1 MRAVVGVTDNAWATH
16 LRERPHLSEA
26 NFWLPSPN
34 GAFKALQLGE
44 PFLFKTHHPDNR
56 LVGGGF
62 FSGYGRLSI
71 REAWEYIGEGNGVSS
86 AAQLADRIGRYRKVE
101 PSLDLVIGCVF
112 LRDLFFTPPDMT
124 MPAPSDFAPNI
135 VRFKGYDLGPES
147 AMEVHL
153 AGLLERSEVRR
164 VDDVTGR
171 VDMVDGESLLVA
183 GPTRGIPRL
192 VTPRLGQGAF
202 KGMLLTAYHRQCA
215 ITGGHI
221 SPTLQAAHIRP
232 VAKEGQH
239 RLDNGLL
246 LRSDVHILFDNG
258 YLGIDEHHKL
268 HVSPRLWT
276 DFGNGKEFYSKAGD
290 QIALPERRQDRPARD
305 AVQWHMDEVFKR

>member
-1 MRAVVGVTDNAWATH
+1 MRAVVGVTDNAWAGY
-16 LRERPHLSEA
+16 LRDRPDLTEA

-34 GAFKALQLGE
+34 GKFKALEVGE
-44 PFLFKTHHPDNR
+44 PFLFKTHHPENQ

-62 FSGYGRLSI
+62 FSGYNQLTI
-71 REAWEYIGEGNGVSS
+71 REAWEFIGHGNGVGS
-86 AAQLADRIGRYRKVE
+86 AQALADKIGRYRKVE

-112 LRDLFFTPPDMT
+112 LRDLFFTPTDMT
-124 MPAPSDFAPNI
+124 LPAPSDFAPNI
-135 VRFKGYDLGPES
+135 VRFKGYDLGPQS
-147 AMEVHL
+147 PMELHL
-153 AGLLERSEVRR
+153 AALLERSEVRQ
-164 VDDVTGR
+164 VDDRTGHVR
-171 VDMVDGESLLVA
+171 LVNGESLLVP

-232 VAKEGQH
+232 VAQEGQH

-258 YLGIDEHHKL
+258 YLGIDEQHKL

-276 DFGNGKEFYSKAGD
+276 DFGNGKEFYSKAGETID
-290 QIALPERRQDRPARD
+290 LPERTIDRPARD
-305 AVQWHMDEVFKR
+305 AVQWHMDEVFLR